1 MSVSK
6 PIGFKSVAG
15 FFDSSGKIVAAFI
28 SLIVVIYTVSVF
40 FYKLNQTIIAI
51 DQVKAEQKHI
61 HEDDQRDNKQRI
73 DELVKDTKIQ
83 FEDQHELIIKTM
95 QRNRELENE
104 VKNNQIEL
112 AEWKGRVATL
122 LKMK

>member
-6 PIGFKSVAG
+6 QIGFKSVAG

-73 DELVKDTKIQ
+73 DELVKDTKMQ

-112 AEWKGRVATL
+112 AEWKGRVSTL
-122 LKMK
+122 LKIK